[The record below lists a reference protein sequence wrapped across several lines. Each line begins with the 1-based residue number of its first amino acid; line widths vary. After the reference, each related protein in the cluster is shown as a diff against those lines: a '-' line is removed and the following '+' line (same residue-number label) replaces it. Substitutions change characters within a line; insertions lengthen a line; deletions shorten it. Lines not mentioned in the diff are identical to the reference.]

1 MASRVVMPKLTDT
14 MEEGL
19 IIKWHK
25 QEGDK
30 VESGD
35 VLAEIE
41 TDKAVMDLE
50 AYASGVM
57 RKILAP
63 AEAKVPAGALIAVIA
78 REDEDISE
86 ILKEPTPSTQK
97 AAPAPAATPPIQPP
111 ATGIPS
117 VGGPSISPRARQMAH
132 EAGLDPATLRGT
144 GPGGLITER
153 DIRAALDQKV
163 QKAQPEAASALDGE
177 VKELSPLRKTIA
189 KRMTQSKQTAPHF
202 YVTME
207 IGMEQALALKS
218 RLDQEGGK
226 VSVTDLLV
234 RAAALTLREYP
245 SINAAYIGEKIRYYK
260 KIHIGLAVGLPE
272 GIITP
277 VIRDA
282 DQKSLALIAA
292 ESRELIERTKARKLI
307 PEEYTGSTFSLSNL
321 GMFEVDHFIAIIQP
335 EEGAVLAV
343 GSVREVPVVEGGLV
357 KIGRRMKVTLS
368 CDHRVMDGLQAAQFL
383 QAFKRR
389 LEQGDLKG

>member
-19 IIKWHK
+19 IIKWYK
-25 QEGDK
+25 QEGDR

-78 REDEDISE
+78 REDEDITE
-86 ILKEPTPSTQK
+86 ILKEPVPSPTRQ
-97 AAPAPAATPPIQPP
+97 AAPAATPAPSPQPP
-111 ATGIPS
+111 STVIPS
-117 VGGPSISPRARQMAH
+117 AGELSISPRARQMAH
-132 EAGLDPATLRGT
+132 EAGLDPAALRGT

-153 DIRAALDQKV
+153 DVRVALDQKA
-163 QKAQPEAASALDGE
+163 QKAQPEVASEL
-177 VKELSPLRKTIA
+177 KELSALRKTIA

-207 IGMEQALALKS
+207 IAMEQALALKS
-218 RLDQEGGK
+218 RLDQQGTK

-234 RAAALTLREYP
+234 RAAALTLRDYP

-260 KIHIGLAVGLPE
+260 KIHIGLAVGLEE

-277 VIRDA
+277 VIRGA

-292 ESRELIERTKARKLI
+292 ESRELIERTKARKLM

-343 GSVREVPVVEGGLV
+343 GSVREVPVVERGLV

-389 LEQGDLKG
+389 LEQGDLS

>member
-19 IIKWHK
+19 IIKWYK
-25 QEGDK
+25 QEGDI

-78 REDEDISE
+78 REDEDITE
-86 ILKEPTPSTQK
+86 ILKEPVPSPTRQ
-97 AAPAPAATPPIQPP
+97 AAPAATQAPSAKPPPTTLP
-111 ATGIPS
+111 STGEL
-117 VGGPSISPRARQMAH
+117 SISPRARQMAR
-132 EAGLDPATLRGT
+132 EAGLDPAALRGT

-153 DIRAALDQKV
+153 DVRAALDQKA
-163 QKAQPEAASALDGE
+163 QKAQPEVASEL
-177 VKELSPLRKTIA
+177 KELSPLRKTIA
-189 KRMTQSKQTAPHF
+189 KRMTQSKQTTPHF

-207 IGMEQALALKS
+207 IAMEQALALKS
-218 RLDQEGGK
+218 RLDQQGTK

-234 RAAALTLREYP
+234 RAAALTLRDYP

-260 KIHIGLAVGLPE
+260 KIHIGLAVGLEE

-277 VIRDA
+277 VIRGA

-292 ESRELIERTKARKLI
+292 ESRELIERTKARKLM

-343 GSVREVPVVEGGLV
+343 GSVREMPVVEGGLV

-389 LEQGDLKG
+389 LEQGKLE

>member
-19 IIKWHK
+19 IIKWYK
-25 QEGDK
+25 QEGDI

-78 REDEDISE
+78 REDEDITE
-86 ILKEPTPSTQK
+86 ILKEPAPSPTRQ
-97 AAPAPAATPPIQPP
+97 AAPAATPAPSSQPP
-111 ATGIPS
+111 PAVIPS
-117 VGGPSISPRARQMAH
+117 AGELSISPRARQMAH
-132 EAGLDPATLRGT
+132 EAGLDPAALRGT

-153 DIRAALDQKV
+153 DIRAALDQKA
-163 QKAQPEAASALDGE
+163 QKAQAEAASALGGE

-207 IGMEQALALKS
+207 IAMEQALALKS
-218 RLDQEGGK
+218 RLDQQGIK

-234 RAAALTLREYP
+234 RAAALTLREHP

-282 DQKSLALIAA
+282 DQKTLALIAA
-292 ESRELIERTKARKLI
+292 ESRELIERTKARKLM

-343 GSVREVPVVEGGLV
+343 GSVREAPVVEGGLV

-383 QAFKRR
+383 HAFKRR
-389 LEQGDLKG
+389 LEQGEL

>member
-19 IIKWHK
+19 IIKWYK

-86 ILKEPTPSTQK
+86 ILKEPVPSLARK
-97 AAPAPAATPPIQPP
+97 AAPAAAPAVQPRSTGMPP
-111 ATGIPS
+111 TGE
-117 VGGPSISPRARQMAH
+117 PSISPRARQMAH
-132 EAGLDPATLRGT
+132 EAGLDPAALRGT
-144 GPGGLITER
+144 GPGGLIAER
-153 DIRAALDQKV
+153 DVRAALDQKA
-163 QKAQPEAASALDGE
+163 QKAPPEAASEL
-177 VKELSPLRKTIA
+177 KELSPLRKTIA
-189 KRMTQSKQTAPHF
+189 RRMTLSKQTAPHF

-207 IGMEQALALKS
+207 IAMERALALKN
-218 RLDQEGGK
+218 RLEREGIK

-234 RAAALTLREYP
+234 RAAALTLREFP
-245 SINAAYIGEKIRYYK
+245 QINAAYAGEKIRYYK
-260 KIHIGLAVGLPE
+260 NIHIGLAVGLPE

-282 DQKSLALIAA
+282 DQKSLALITA
-292 ESRELIERTKARKLI
+292 ESRELIERTKARKLM

-343 GSVREVPVVEGGLV
+343 GSVREVPVVEGGQV
-357 KIGRRMKVTLS
+357 RVGKRMKVTLS
-368 CDHRVMDGLQAAQFL
+368 CDHRVMDGLQAAKFL
-383 QAFKRR
+383 SAFKKR
-389 LEQGDLKG
+389 LEQGDLS